1 MKEGKTLKIIKQNE
15 NIQEI
20 KQIIKPRSYELMF
33 IINFNT
39 TEKERNEL
47 IETYKNFITENKGEI
62 IKVENIGEKDFA
74 YPINKMKKGYYVL
87 IDFKAYPDD
96 VVKLQ
101 NLLKNNEKVLRFIL
115 IRKDPKED

>member
-1 MKEGKTLKIIKQNE
+1 MKEGKTLLKIKQNE

-62 IKVENIGEKDFA
+62 IKVENIGKKDFA

>member
-1 MKEGKTLKIIKQNE
+1 MKEGKTLLKFKQND
-15 NIQEI
+15 NVQEI

-39 TEKERNEL
+39 TEKERTEL
-47 IETYKNFITENKGEI
+47 IETFKNFIKENNGEV

-74 YPINKMKKGYYVL
+74 YPINKMRKGYYVL
-87 IDFKAYPDD
+87 FDFKAYPDD

-101 NLLKNNEKVLRFIL
+101 NLLKNNEKVIRFMVV
-115 IRKDPKED
+115 RKNYKEE